1 MKDQGR
7 RRLLNALAALLRPLV
22 RILLKQGVP
31 FGSFAEVARHVY
43 VDVAFK
49 EFSIPN
55 RKQTVSRV
63 SVISG
68 LTRKDVVRLLE
79 EGLTQ
84 SEDTMGDFHRAAR
97 VVSRWASEHIR
108 EDGTP
113 EDLPLDGAE
122 KSFASLVKRYSG
134 DMPIRAVLDELV
146 RVGTV
151 AILEGGRLRLVT
163 PAYLPGVGDEKI
175 IDIMGEDV
183 AELIGTI
190 DHNLAS
196 DPAKRRFQRKVLF
209 DNLPDE
215 ALPEIRKALGKRGQ
229 ALLVQMNNVMSQYD
243 RDRNPG
249 QNGTG
254 RNRAAIGIYYY
265 EEVWQDDKDATN
277 RSAEPATVLAASSG
291 DL

>member
-1 MKDQGR
+1 MKDHGR
-7 RRLLNALAALLRPLV
+7 GRLLHALAALLRPLV

-79 EGLTQ
+79 EGLIQ
-84 SEDTMGDFHRAAR
+84 SDETMGDFHRAAR
-97 VVSRWASEHIR
+97 VVSRWASEYIT

-122 KSFASLVKRYSG
+122 KSFAGLVKRYSG

-151 AILEGGRLRLVT
+151 AVLEDGKLRLAT

-183 AELIGTI
+183 AELISTI
-190 DHNLAS
+190 NHNLTS
-196 DPAKRRFQRKVLF
+196 EPTNRHFQRKVLF

-215 ALPEIRKALGKRGQ
+215 ALPEIRNALGKRGQ

-249 QNGTG
+249 QKGTG

-265 EEVWQDDKDATN
+265 EEAWQDDKDAT
-277 RSAEPATVLAASSG
+277 SGSVDPA
-291 DL
+291 